1 MIIMKKIMFV
11 AVFCLTAVSA
21 NAQVDNF
28 EVGPYEVEYQKYG
41 DYKYRLQKDVDLYKF
56 FNLKKDTTIVVEQ
69 AKPKVISHAW
79 QIGAE
84 LMGRLWG
91 FVREATQASVFAQ
104 YKLKIGTD
112 IYFNGGVSLGY
123 QANRCIDSG
132 MQIDADILEAGIPLS
147 IEYADL
153 KQKSSSLFVLAGII
167 PTYSTT
173 LSQKLHEG
181 NDLGKSHGIRIDP
194 RIEFGTYVPVGNILC
209 RLGLFFQK
217 GISLSNSDPD
227 GIALDYKLRTSRV
240 TIGGNVSF
248 VF

>member
-1 MIIMKKIMFV
+1 MKKIMFV
-11 AVFCLTAVSA
+11 AVLFLTAVLA
-21 NAQVDNF
+21 NAQVDHF
-28 EVGPYEVEYQKYG
+28 EVGPYEVEYQKDG

-56 FNLKKDTTIVVEQ
+56 FDLKKDTTIIVEQ
-69 AKPKVISHAW
+69 AKPEPISHAW

-112 IYFNGGVSLGY
+112 FYFNGGLSLGY
-123 QANRCIDSG
+123 QANRCISSG
-132 MQIDADILEAGIPLS
+132 MQIDADILEVGIPLS
-147 IEYADL
+147 IEYARL
-153 KQKSSSLFVLAGII
+153 KKKSSSLFILAGII

-173 LSQKLHEG
+173 LSQKLHGG

-194 RIEFGTYVPVGNILC
+194 RVEFGTYVPVSNVMV
-209 RLGLFFQK
+209 RVGLFIQK
-217 GISLSNSDPD
+217 GISLSDSNPD
-227 GIALDYKLRTSRV
+227 GIALDYKSRTSRV
-240 TIGGNVSF
+240 TVGGNASI